1 MPHSSPTHQPTW
13 LLDLKVLF
21 NLNLECG
28 TSYKMSSKNVNLQGV
43 PENVHLRFWLISQW
57 KHSILLLHPNGF
69 FSVYI
74 RDHFEYWTIH
84 GGCIEPE
91 IFLSKV
97 GATRYHIMENT
108 LKVDDFQKSVLIC
121 KYLRNKSSDLYEIL
135 NLSFCVSNELLQKFW
150 WRSVSA
156 HTCTS
161 CKRAHMRWS

>member
-1 MPHSSPTHQPTW
+1 MSQK
-13 LLDLKVLF
+13 KV
-21 NLNLECG
+21 
-28 TSYKMSSKNVNLQGV
+28 S
-43 PENVHLRFWLISQW
+43 LRFWLIILG
-57 KHSILLLHPNGF
+57 KHLILLLHPNGL

-135 NLSFCVSNELLQKFW
+135 NLSFYVSNELLQKFC
-150 WRSVSA
+150 WRSMNPHTRMRHKCA
-156 HTCTS
+156 HACFITCARVYVL
-161 CKRAHMRWS
+161 CARVRAQIFTQIFVCVHY

>member
-1 MPHSSPTHQPTW
+1 MWRIEPFSATLKCSV
-13 LLDLKVLF
+13 KVLF
-21 NLNLECG
+21 G
-28 TSYKMSSKNVNLQGV
+28 TILLSGEIIKSYRVSQKKVS
-43 PENVHLRFWLISQW
+43 LRFWLISLG
-57 KHSILLLHPNGF
+57 KHSILLLHPNGL

-97 GATRYHIMENT
+97 GARKYHIMENT
-108 LKVDDFQKSVLIC
+108 LKIDDFQKSVLFC